1 MQSVILTRM
10 SVIVTLTSV
19 IMKCEVSVSNQHSAW
34 HCNRTRLRVA
44 SMLKIQKE
52 QKDKYTVNL
61 F

>member
-34 HCNRTRLRVA
+34 HYNRTRLRVG
-44 SMLKIQKE
+44 STRIRE
-52 QKDKYTVNL
+52 DSERTER
-61 F
+61 